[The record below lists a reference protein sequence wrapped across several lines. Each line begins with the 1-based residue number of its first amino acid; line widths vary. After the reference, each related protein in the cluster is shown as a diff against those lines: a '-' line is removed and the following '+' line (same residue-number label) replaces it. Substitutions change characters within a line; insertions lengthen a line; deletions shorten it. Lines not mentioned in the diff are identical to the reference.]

1 MDQLEYRPKRT
12 LEMEPKN
19 VGGPE
24 GSCVCAA
31 TSPSVAEELVV
42 VEPSTVRVEFVSA
55 EGRSWID
62 VMPVLF
68 EPDEVEVMTDEAL
81 SVLSKEGFPADIC
94 G

>member
-1 MDQLEYRPKRT
+1 
-12 LEMEPKN
+12 MEPKK

-24 GSCVCAA
+24 GSCVCA

-42 VEPSTVRVEFVSA
+42 VEPSTVRVELVSV

-62 VMPVLF
+62 VMAVLF

-81 SVLSKEGFPADIC
+81 SVLSREGFPADIC